1 MKNQYVQ
8 LMSAMLASLGV
19 LLGNTGNFVH
29 AQESRQEVQIKF
41 KGMVGDKPFN
51 CGESYNLGTP
61 VTAMTPGDFRFYVF
75 DVALID
81 ETGKT
86 VPMMLTQDGK
96 WQYQNVALL
105 DFENK
110 TAACANGTAE
120 MRDMVVGTVPKGNY
134 KGVQF
139 NLGVPFNLNHA
150 DAALAA
156 SPLNLTSLWWNW
168 RGGYK
173 FLRVDFTSP
182 ENQNKQIAH
191 NKHGKNTGFM
201 IHVGSTGCQA
211 SSENQNPTNCNNP
224 NRSKASF
231 NNFDF
236 SKNTI
241 VADLK
246 TLVANTNLST
256 NQPDTP
262 LGCMSAPT
270 DGDCAG
276 IMLNLGLPFNGKTS
290 SGQTFFRVE

>member
-8 LMSAMLASLGV
+8 LISATLASLGV
-19 LLGNTGNFVH
+19 LLGNTGSFVQ

-61 VTAMTPGDFRFYVF
+61 ATAVTPGDFRFYVF

-86 VPMMLTQDGK
+86 VPIMLTQDGK

-173 FLRVDFTSP
+173 FLRVDFSV

-191 NKHGKNTGFM
+191 NNQVKNTGFM

-211 SSENQNPTNCNNP
+211 SSENQNPKNCNNP
-224 NRSKASF
+224 NTSKASF

-256 NQPDTP
+256 NQPETP